1 MAEKMRKKLL
11 QTELERPTL
20 CKACSGVLVYKGIG
34 EYKCEECGALEYD
47 DYGKVRNYLEKHRGA
62 NVAEISGATDVS
74 HKAIREMIKERRFE
88 IVDNRGGY
96 LRCEICGEGI
106 TSGRLCSKCEES
118 YHRDVEAKAR
128 EDRKKGMTMTGY
140 GEASTGERGSKRFT
154 RER

>member
-1 MAEKMRKKLL
+1 MEKCVIIWK
-11 QTELERPTL
+11 
-20 CKACSGVLVYKGIG
+20 
-34 EYKCEECGALEYD
+34 
-47 DYGKVRNYLEKHRGA
+47 KHRGA

-154 RER
+154 RDR

>member
-20 CKACSGVLVYKGIG
+20 CMECGGVLVYKGLG
-34 EYKCEECGALEYD
+34 EYQCEECGAFEYD

-62 NVAEISGATDVS
+62 NVAEISVATDVS

-88 IVDNRGGY
+88 IIDNRGGY
-96 LRCEICGEGI
+96 LRCEICGESI

-140 GEASTGERGSKRFT
+140 GEAATGERGSKRFT

>member
-62 NVAEISGATDVS
+62 NVAEISGETGVS
-74 HKAIREMIKERRFE
+74 HKAIREMIKEKRFE
-88 IVDNRGGY
+88 VIDNRGGY

-128 EDRKKGMTMTGY
+128 EERKKGMTMTGY
-140 GEASTGERGSKRFT
+140 GEATTGERGSKRYT